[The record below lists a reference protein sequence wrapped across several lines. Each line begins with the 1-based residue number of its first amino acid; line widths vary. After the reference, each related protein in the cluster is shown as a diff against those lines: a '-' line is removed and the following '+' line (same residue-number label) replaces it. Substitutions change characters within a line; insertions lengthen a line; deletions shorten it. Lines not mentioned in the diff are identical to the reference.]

1 MPFIFIL
8 ETQYFVDDGQNRACQ
23 GGYKI
28 MTSHACRTACN
39 ELDRRIGNIKNMK
52 DGNECY
58 IAGNGKCR
66 QNGNR
71 GKNTLLVCMKKG
83 NRNILQHV
91 KVQTTL

>member
-1 MPFIFIL
+1 
-8 ETQYFVDDGQNRACQ
+8 
-23 GGYKI
+23 

-39 ELDRRIGNIKNMK
+39 ELDRKIGNIKNMK

-66 QNGNR
+66 QNGKR

-91 KVQTTL
+91 KVQTTFISLKFFKALQLFEYMVWSSFSFAC

>member
-1 MPFIFIL
+1 MSFIFIL
-8 ETQYFVDDGQNRACQ
+8 ETQYFVGDGDNRACQ

-28 MTSHACRTACN
+28 MTSHDCRTACN
-39 ELDRRIGNIKNMK
+39 ELERQIGNIKNMK

-66 QNGNR
+66 QNGKR